1 MKKPITVSEIKDYL
15 AKAEFTFRHQECA
28 TCECYLGYVAQLE
41 IDADQDGRSYLKEYK
56 LANDQIHSCLG
67 CDPCPPGT
75 LHANYLRKRTS
86 RLE

>member
-1 MKKPITVSEIKDYL
+1 MGNPLSVSEIKDFL
-15 AKAEFTFRHQECA
+15 AEAKFAFRHQECA
-28 TCECYLGYVAQLE
+28 TCECYLGYVAQLR
-41 IDADQDGRSYLKEYK
+41 IDSDEEGKEF
-56 LANDQIHSCLG
+56 LRDIFPERDQIHACLG